1 MRTQM
6 NMRREKRRG
15 MMTVVMRMFLG
26 KESIQDGADRP

>member
-15 MMTVVMRMFLG
+15 MMTVMMRMFLD
-26 KESIQDGADRP
+26 KESI